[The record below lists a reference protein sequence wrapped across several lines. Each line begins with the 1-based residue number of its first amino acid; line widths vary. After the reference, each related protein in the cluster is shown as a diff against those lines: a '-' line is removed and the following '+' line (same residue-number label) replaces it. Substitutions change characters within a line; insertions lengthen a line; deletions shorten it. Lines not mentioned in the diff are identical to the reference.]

1 MREMPRVPA
10 SEAPLYQRLM
20 ARHPLPPKDAAAALP
35 DLASLAAAYARCAAY
50 HGAKGPYWRVW
61 RALERARGHRLRAA
75 VATLEPSARRWF
87 ALWSFA
93 RGRVRE
99 GIRVYRAYIADPG
112 KMPLLD
118 AENATYLRHLASHA
132 PRRQVV
138 AKADAIRA
146 KAPESSRI
154 ETVVLEALL
163 SLDDAAT
170 ARLRYPRPDG
180 ACIHDGASWARYAI
194 VEKRWGDAGAAN
206 RALAMCA
213 KLGTR
218 EGYGDSGAL
227 TNLLLG
233 TFGLDN
239 EAWTT
244 MCRPWAYPDGDIAAA
259 FLANPGATVVP
270 GGPSAHSFGSRR
282 FAMPACPGCAS
293 TMHVFFELAVPE
305 VPDLAAR
312 IPSWPSLPLVGC
324 LDCCLWLARRDF
336 RVDHAAAQLELLAV
350 AAIPASIAS
359 LGKRTGRLAPIVPQP
374 AALVPHPGGA
384 GTDRPQIGGE
394 PDWVQ
399 DFERAFCPLCA
410 EEMRF
415 VAALGSTWRSG
426 FEPEITINN
435 GSGYQYHFACNACS
449 VLSVLGQNT

>member
-1 MREMPRVPA
+1 MPRVPA
-10 SEAPLYQRLM
+10 RKAPLYQRLM
-20 ARHPLPPKDAAAALP
+20 ARHPLPPKDAKAALP
-35 DLASLAAAYARCAAY
+35 DLGSLAAAYARCASY

-61 RALERARGHRLRAA
+61 RAIERARGHRLRAS

-93 RGRVRE
+93 QGRVRE
-99 GIRVYRAYIADPG
+99 GVRVYRAYIADPG
-112 KMPLLD
+112 KMRLLD
-118 AENATYLRHLASHA
+118 AENATYLRHVAARATPAQVLAE
-132 PRRQVV
+132 
-138 AKADAIRA
+138 ADAIRA

-163 SLDDAAT
+163 TLGDAA
-170 ARLRYPRPDG
+170 ASRLRYPRPEG
-180 ACIHDGASWARYAI
+180 ATIHVGASWARHAI
-194 VEKRWGDAGAAN
+194 VEKRWGDPAAAT

-227 TNLLLG
+227 TDLLLE
-233 TFGLDN
+233 TFGLEKD
-239 EAWTT
+239 AWAA
-244 MCRPWAYPDGDIAAA
+244 MCRPWAYPEGDLAAA
-259 FLANPGATVVP
+259 FLASPGATVIA

-282 FAMPACPGCAS
+282 FAMPACPGCAG

-312 IPSWPSLPLVGC
+312 IPGWPWLPLVGC
-324 LDCCLWLARRDF
+324 LDCCLWLVRRDF
-336 RVDHAAAQLELLAV
+336 RVDHAAARLELLAV
-350 AAIPASIAS
+350 AATPSTIAS
-359 LGKRTGRLAPIVPQP
+359 LGKRIGQLAPITPQP
-374 AALVPHPGGA
+374 AALGPHSGVA
-384 GTDRPQIGGE
+384 GMDCPQIGGE

-415 VAALGSTWRSG
+415 VAALGSTRRCG

-449 VLSVLGQNT
+449 VLSVVGQNT